1 MAAAGAAQLAI
12 SLPRYSGPFD
22 LLLALIRR
30 NEYPID
36 ALPVPEIT
44 RQFLAYVQS
53 GVELDPELAGEFVE
67 VASWLVLLKSRSM
80 LPAGIDEGPAP
91 NEELRRAVLDHETLR
106 AATEFLHTREGSS
119 RPGAAGARPGRPE
132 APPVKVDAE
141 LPTVLDLV
149 EAARK
154 ALEAARAARSIESVE
169 AGIVTVEEMIRWV
182 QMQLALRPVG
192 DAVST
197 REWFLERPGS
207 TAALLLGL
215 LEMASKGA
223 LLLHQEED
231 FGVIRVKAGR
241 GDEEDLRSRKHETAA
256 VAAG

>member
-1 MAAAGAAQLAI
+1 MAAAGAAQIAI
-12 SLPRYSGPFD
+12 SLASYEGPFD

-44 RQFLAYVQS
+44 AQFLAYVRT
-53 GVELDPELAGEFVE
+53 GGELDPDLAGEFVE

-80 LPAGIDEGPAP
+80 LPAGIEDGPAP
-91 NEELRRAVLDHETLR
+91 HEELRRAVLDHETLR
-106 AATEFLHTREGSS
+106 AATKFLEGREGKS

-132 APPVKVDAE
+132 APPVEIDAE

-154 ALEAARAARSIESVE
+154 ALEAARAARSIEGVE
-169 AGIVTVEEMIRWV
+169 AGIVTVEEMIRWI
-182 QMQLALRPVG
+182 QLQLTLRPAG
-192 DAVST
+192 EAVST
-197 REWFLERPGS
+197 REWFRAQTSSGPS
-207 TAALLLGL
+207 LLLGL
-215 LEMASKGA
+215 LEMASKGT

-231 FGVIRVKAGR
+231 FGVIRVKSGC
-241 GDEEDLRSRKHETAA
+241 GGKKEETRSRIYEATWM
-256 VAAG
+256 

>member
-80 LPAGIDEGPAP
+80 LPAGSDEGPAP
-91 NEELRRAVLDHETLR
+91 HEELRRAVLDHETLR
-106 AATEFLHTREGSS
+106 AATEFLQAREGRS

-154 ALEAARAARSIESVE
+154 ALEAARAARSIEGEE

-182 QMQLALRPVG
+182 QMQLALRPAG
-192 DAVST
+192 EAVST
-197 REWFLERPGS
+197 REWFLEQTCGGP
-207 TAALLLGL
+207 ALLLGL
-215 LEMASKGA
+215 LEMSSKGT
-223 LLLHQEED
+223 LLLHQ
-231 FGVIRVKAGR
+231 
-241 GDEEDLRSRKHETAA
+241 
-256 VAAG
+256 

>member
-1 MAAAGAAQLAI
+1 MAAAGISQLAI
-12 SLPRYSGPFD
+12 SLPRYEGPFD

-36 ALPVPEIT
+36 ALPVAEIT
-44 RQFLAYVQS
+44 GQFLAYVRS
-53 GVELDPELAGEFVE
+53 GPELDPELAGEFVE

-91 NEELRRAVLDHETLR
+91 HEELRRAVLDHETLR
-106 AATEFLHTREGSS
+106 AATEFLQAREGRS

-132 APPVKVDAE
+132 AAPVVVDAE
-141 LPTVLDLV
+141 LPTVFDLV

-154 ALEAARAARSIESVE
+154 ALEAARAARSIEDVE
-169 AGIVTVEEMIRWV
+169 AGIVTVEEMIRWIQV
-182 QMQLALRPVG
+182 QLTLRPAG
-192 DAVST
+192 ESVST
-197 REWFLERPGS
+197 REWFREQPGS
-207 TAALLLGL
+207 TAPLFLGL

-231 FGVIRVKAGR
+231 FGEIHVKAAR
-241 GDEEDLRSRKHETAA
+241 GDEEDSRSLKSKAT
-256 VAAG
+256 VAIG